1 MLQLRGDVLARY
13 AVNTKLHIA
22 TRKHQNTPTLITAKW
37 VQNVKYI
44 ETGDWQTYEA
54 ATGMQANISS

>member
-1 MLQLRGDVLARY
+1 MLARY

-37 VQNVKYI
+37 VQNMKYI
-44 ETGDWQTYEA
+44 KTGDWQTYGA
-54 ATGMQANISS
+54 AIGMRANISS